1 MKKNFTGII
10 GAAVLLAGI
19 GCGCCNSG
27 VQTELS
33 QTRQRLDRYYTG
45 TQGEMTMLSDFQLAL
60 AQMELVHVRY
70 TICNQ
75 SGYGK
80 IEADFRKNEEA
91 WEKRSQE
98 EINRSSEF
106 ACGSAAPMEHNR
118 RLTALIEE
126 RIVELKKNWS
136 FK

>member
-60 AQMELVHVRY
+60 AQMELAHVRY

-106 ACGSAAPMEHNR
+106 AGGSAAPMEHNR
-118 RLTALIEE
+118 RLTALIED

>member
-60 AQMELVHVRY
+60 AQMELAHVRY

-80 IEADFRKNEEA
+80 IEAYFRKNEEA

-106 ACGSAAPMEHNR
+106 AGGSAAPMEHNR
-118 RLTALIEE
+118 RLTALIEDS
-126 RIVELKKNWS
+126 IVELKKNCS

>member
-60 AQMELVHVRY
+60 AQMELAHVRY

-80 IEADFRKNEEA
+80 IEAYFRKNEEA

-106 ACGSAAPMEHNR
+106 AGGSAAPMEHNR
-118 RLTALIEE
+118 RLTALIED